1 MLPWGAGGK
10 VSLPRNNGYI
20 YYCCRAPV
28 SPLLLVLGEQV
39 SHLNSCLGSLFIFP
53 ISQTV
58 VGLWTGGSAS
68 VCHFYQPISE
78 LHGC

>member
-1 MLPWGAGGK
+1 MTAPGMF
-10 VSLPRNNGYI
+10 SYSS
-20 YYCCRAPV
+20 RAPV

-53 ISQTV
+53 ISQTA

-68 VCHFYQPISE
+68 VCHSYQPISE
-78 LHGC
+78 LYGC